1 MSERSTLKK
10 TGAFLADNFIL
21 VAFFVIIAIF
31 SIFEKGFYSGANVV
45 EMLLRVAITA
55 PIALGIM
62 LAIILKGI
70 DLSPGTT
77 LGMVGLTVA
86 ATIQGGG
93 SLGIALALALGVGL
107 AIGSLNGLLISKFNI
122 APFIATLAVQF
133 IGHSIERGWTK
144 GGLPIYL
151 YRNSG
156 ALADVYRG
164 SVLGLPIPILLLA
177 AIALAYYLLLEKT
190 IFGRRLYACGFSV
203 KGAMN
208 AGINVRFYHF
218 AIYVISAL
226 SSTVSGVIVASQVRS
241 GQPLVGGS
249 FLWDAIGAAFLS
261 TLLSKRS
268 VPNVLGT
275 IIGALLFSVIAS
287 GLTFMG
293 LSFYWK
299 MFFRGLI
306 ILLILL
312 AAAMRKK

>member
-1 MSERSTLKK
+1 MNEKSLARK
-10 TGAFLADNFIL
+10 TKALLVDNFMLIAF
-21 VAFFVIIAIF
+21 VAIIAVF
-31 SIFEKGFYSGANVV
+31 SIFEKGFYSSSNMI

-62 LAIILKGI
+62 LSIILKGI

-77 LGMVGLTVA
+77 LGLVGLTVA

-93 SLGIALALALGVGL
+93 SLTTALVLATLVGTL
-107 AIGSLNGLLISKFNI
+107 VGALNGILISKFNI
-122 APFIATLAVQF
+122 APFIATLSIQF
-133 IGHSIERGWTK
+133 IGQSIERGWTR

-156 ALADVYRG
+156 ALADIYRG
-164 SVLGLPIPILLLA
+164 VFLGVPIPIVILA
-177 AIALAYYLLLEKT
+177 VIGVTYYLLLEKT
-190 IFGRRLYACGFSV
+190 IFGRRLYACGFSI

-208 AGINVRFYHF
+208 AGINVRFYFF
-218 AIYVISAL
+218 AVYVISGI
-226 SSTVSGVIVASQVRS
+226 SSAVSGVIVASQVRS
-241 GQPLVGGS
+241 GQPLVGSS

-261 TLLSKRS
+261 TLLSKRK
-268 VPNVLGT
+268 VPNVVGT
-275 IIGALLFSVIAS
+275 IVGTLLFSVIAS

-312 AAAMRKK
+312 AAASRRK